1 MKKSI
6 IVVMGLKDSAK
17 TETIRK
23 FYDKLVPISN
33 QIAKQKNNKKEICD
47 IFKHLNHT
55 VGFYSIGDPMYSI
68 CENENA
74 DHFFEDADII
84 ICASRTRGATI
95 DLIKQRAIEKDYFV
109 YPIFSFHEGKDLK
122 EREKNNNRV
131 YQELEDKFNKL
142 INE

>member
-1 MKKSI
+1 MINLSLFLI
-6 IVVMGLKDSAK
+6 
-17 TETIRK
+17 
-23 FYDKLVPISN
+23 KLLN
-33 QIAKQKNNKKEICD
+33 KKKEICD

>member
-6 IVVMGLKDSAK
+6 IVIMGTADSGK
-17 TETIRK
+17 SETIRK
-23 FYDKLVPISN
+23 FYDKLVPD
-33 QIAKQKNNKKEICD
+33 QIAKQKDKEKEICD
-47 IFKHLNHT
+47 IFTNSNYT
-55 VGFYSIGDPMYSI
+55 VGFYSIGDPGHSI
-68 CENENA
+68 CEDKNA
-74 DHFFEDADII
+74 DHFFKDADII

-95 DLIKQRAIEKDYFV
+95 DLIRQRAIEKDYFV
-109 YPIFSFHEGKDLK
+109 YPIFSFHEGKDTK